1 MQNKVSNYLL
11 QLPFEPKKNPWSL
24 GIVCPLRNQFFST
37 RKARYCH
44 DHDDFPDNCHSNLYR
59 IGQLN
64 VEDKALSCA
73 GQGGGQGGGGQEGG
87 SLQGAEGQ
95 ERGGEE

>member
-1 MQNKVSNYLL
+1 MV
-11 QLPFEPKKNPWSL
+11 
-24 GIVCPLRNQFFST
+24 RD
-37 RKARYCH
+37 CH

-73 GQGGGQGGGGQEGG
+73 GQGGGQEGG

>member
-1 MQNKVSNYLL
+1 MVSWYSV
-11 QLPFEPKKNPWSL
+11 SL
-24 GIVCPLRNQFFST
+24 TNSFFST
-37 RKARYCH
+37 LMVRDCH

-64 VEDKALSCA
+64 VEDKALSCV

-87 SLQGAEGQ
+87 SLQGADGQ

>member
-1 MQNKVSNYLL
+1 MEDPFKV
-11 QLPFEPKKNPWSL
+11 
-24 GIVCPLRNQFFST
+24 C
-37 RKARYCH
+37 YCH
-44 DHDDFPDNCHSNLYR
+44 DHDDFSDGCHSNLYR

-73 GQGGGQGGGGQEGG
+73 GQGGQGGGGQEGG
-87 SLQGAEGQ
+87 SLKGAEGQEQ

>member
-1 MQNKVSNYLL
+1 MIMMTFLM
-11 QLPFEPKKNPWSL
+11 
-24 GIVCPLRNQFFST
+24 T
-37 RKARYCH
+37 
-44 DHDDFPDNCHSNLYR
+44 CHSNLYR

-73 GQGGGQGGGGQEGG
+73 GQGGGQGGGCQEGG

-95 ERGGEE
+95 EQERGGEE